1 MLIGLL
7 VVIFLSTFGIG
18 LPNSLLGAAW
28 PAMYEQMSVPGSYL
42 GIVSMILVGSSFIAS
57 VYSGILLKRF
67 ITSKI
72 AVICF
77 FMTTAALIGFARSGA
92 YISLCLFA
100 VPLGFGLGLIDTAL
114 NNYVAVH
121 FKAKH
126 MSWLHCCWGVGA
138 TAGPIILSYGMKRFD
153 SWHWGYYAIG
163 GAHFGLALILIL
175 TLAWWKLAPERT
187 KNKAATGRVKFRE
200 LFKLRGIILS
210 LITFFVYC
218 SIESII
224 GTWGSSY
231 LVIVKSVEPKLAAQW
246 IALYFLGMT
255 LGRFLSGFLTI
266 KLNNRWMVRLGCA
279 ILVFGNIVMILPFG
293 EVFYLA
299 GFLLMGLGC
308 APIFP
313 CLIHNTPAFFGEEN
327 SPAIIGLQMASACI
341 GAAVAS
347 ALFGVAA
354 ARIGYEYF
362 PLCLAALLIVMMVT
376 NEALNKKSAL

>member
-1 MLIGLL
+1 
-7 VVIFLSTFGIG
+7 
-18 LPNSLLGAAW
+18 
-28 PAMYEQMSVPGSYL
+28 
-42 GIVSMILVGSSFIAS
+42 
-57 VYSGILLKRF
+57 
-67 ITSKI
+67 
-72 AVICF
+72 
-77 FMTTAALIGFARSGA
+77 
-92 YISLCLFA
+92 
-100 VPLGFGLGLIDTAL
+100 
-114 NNYVAVH
+114 
-121 FKAKH
+121 
-126 MSWLHCCWGVGA
+126 
-138 TAGPIILSYGMKRFD
+138 
-153 SWHWGYYAIG
+153 
-163 GAHFGLALILIL
+163 
-175 TLAWWKLAPERT
+175 
-187 KNKAATGRVKFRE
+187 
-200 LFKLRGIILS
+200 
-210 LITFFVYC
+210 
-218 SIESII
+218 
-224 GTWGSSY
+224 
-231 LVIVKSVEPKLAAQW
+231 
-246 IALYFLGMT
+246 